1 MGFWQSG
8 PPGFGFRRLLM
19 DENRVPKFE
28 LAAGQRKSLQT
39 ERVVLVPGPASEL
52 ELVRRIFRSFVTE
65 GRCETA
71 IAANLNAEQVP
82 NALGNCWQGSAVH
95 DILVNEK
102 YAGNLVFN
110 RSSRK
115 LRRRWVANPPEIW
128 IRRDGAFPPIV
139 EPDVFAKAQAIIAR
153 RREGLSDQDML
164 DRLRALWQEKGHLS
178 DRIVRAA
185 AGMPGGITYHRRFGG
200 LLAAYKKIGFEPS
213 RQERFY
219 GLMVLFKPILTT
231 LLRDI
236 ISNIEALG
244 GTAILDK
251 RTRVLTINHEF
262 AVAVGIAWNAGQEAA
277 RPRWRVTFAKTPASE
292 LYLIIGLE
300 ASNVA
305 IQDYYLV
312 PSAGTD
318 RTKLRT
324 IISNPTFGEPY
335 RRGNLDAFFSL
346 CGREEFKEAA

>member
-1 MGFWQSG
+1 
-8 PPGFGFRRLLM
+8 
-19 DENRVPKFE
+19 
-28 LAAGQRKSLQT
+28 
-39 ERVVLVPGPASEL
+39 
-52 ELVRRIFRSFVTE
+52 
-65 GRCETA
+65 
-71 IAANLNAEQVP
+71 
-82 NALGNCWQGSAVH
+82 
-95 DILVNEK
+95 
-102 YAGNLVFN
+102 
-110 RSSRK
+110 
-115 LRRRWVANPPEIW
+115 
-128 IRRDGAFPPIV
+128 
-139 EPDVFAKAQAIIAR
+139 
-153 RREGLSDQDML
+153 
-164 DRLRALWQEKGHLS
+164 
-178 DRIVRAA
+178 
-185 AGMPGGITYHRRFGG
+185 
-200 LLAAYKKIGFEPS
+200 
-213 RQERFY
+213 
-219 GLMVLFKPILTT
+219 LTT

-292 LYLIIGLE
+292 LYLIIRLE

>member
-139 EPDVFAKAQAIIAR
+139 EPDVFAKAQAIMAR
-153 RREGLSDQDML
+153 RREGPIGSVHARPLEGALAGKGAPFRQDRKSRCGYAGRHHL
-164 DRLRALWQEKGHLS
+164 PQALWWASG
-178 DRIVRAA
+178 
-185 AGMPGGITYHRRFGG
+185 
-200 LLAAYKKIGFEPS
+200 
-213 RQERFY
+213 
-219 GLMVLFKPILTT
+219 
-231 LLRDI
+231 
-236 ISNIEALG
+236 
-244 GTAILDK
+244 
-251 RTRVLTINHEF
+251 RV
-262 AVAVGIAWNAGQEAA
+262 
-277 RPRWRVTFAKTPASE
+277 
-292 LYLIIGLE
+292 
-300 ASNVA
+300 
-305 IQDYYLV
+305 
-312 PSAGTD
+312 
-318 RTKLRT
+318 
-324 IISNPTFGEPY
+324 
-335 RRGNLDAFFSL
+335 
-346 CGREEFKEAA
+346 